1 MNSFSILSPSSAFTT
16 SAYSA
21 YGATKATSVKSE
33 QEISD
38 ANNSATK
45 SKPLDDLED
54 KAIISKEAQALA
66 GNELIKSKV
75 EQNIKFQK
83 TSNDENEQKLN
94 AEEKKQVAELQAA
107 DTEVKAHEKAHV
119 AASGGISASA
129 PSYTYQKGPDG
140 QNYAV
145 AGQVQIKTSGSSDP
159 EKALADAEAMK
170 SAALAPGNPSGADM
184 KVAANADQM
193 ISEAKQKK
201 DEATQ
206 EETKT
211 KNKEVETKSED
222 Q

>member
-21 YGATKATSVKSE
+21 YGATRSASVKSE
-33 QEISD
+33 QEIPD

-45 SKPLDDLED
+45 SKPIDDLED
-54 KAIISKEAQALA
+54 KAIISKEAQALV
-66 GNELIKSKV
+66 GNELIRAKV
-75 EQNIKFQK
+75 EQDIKFQK

-94 AEEKKQVAELQAA
+94 AEQKKQVAELQAA

-159 EKALADAEAMK
+159 EKALAEAEAMK

-201 DEATQ
+201 DEATR
-206 EETKT
+206 EE
-211 KNKEVETKSED
+211 
-222 Q
+222 